1 MSSLAFWEETM
12 ADGERLKRIDA
23 VRQFNRFY
31 TQKIGVL
38 HEGLLSSPFS
48 LTEVRVLY
56 ELAHRE
62 RPVASELGK
71 DLGLDPGYLS
81 RILSS
86 FKTKGFIDSKPSE
99 QDGRQSILSLTEKG
113 KAAFAPLND
122 RARDEIGVLIGTLT
136 DIDQIRLVRAMGS
149 IKEILSPDPK
159 NKTPYLLR
167 PHQPGDMG
175 WVVHLHGMLYAQE
188 YGWDDTFEALVAG
201 IVAKFIQN
209 FDPKRERCW
218 IAEMEGEIVGS
229 VFLVKE
235 SETVSKLRLLLVH
248 PKARGLG
255 MGKRMVSEC
264 LRFAKQAGYR
274 KTMLWT
280 NHVLLAARHI
290 YETMGFK
297 LVLEEPHHSFGHDLV
312 GETWELEL

>member
-1 MSSLAFWEETM
+1 M
-12 ADGERLKRIDA
+12 ADDALLHRIET

-48 LTEVRVLY
+48 LTEARVLY

-86 FKTKGFIDSKPSE
+86 FKAKGLIDSKPSE
-99 QDGRQSILSLTEKG
+99 QDGRQSILRLTKKG
-113 KAAFAPLND
+113 KEAFAPLNG
-122 RARDEIGVLIGTLT
+122 RARDEIGILLGSLT
-136 DIDQIRLVRAMGS
+136 ESDQIHLVKAMES
-149 IKEILSPDPK
+149 IKELLGSGPK
-159 NKTPYLLR
+159 NKMPYLLR
-167 PHQPGDMG
+167 PHHPGDMG

-188 YGWDDTFEALVAG
+188 YGWDETFEALVAG

-218 IAEMEGEIVGS
+218 IAEIEGEMVGS

-255 MGKRMVSEC
+255 IGKRMVDEC
-264 LRFAKQAGYR
+264 IRFARQTGYR
-274 KTMLWT
+274 KTVLWT
-280 NHVLLAARHI
+280 NDVLLAARHI

>member
-1 MSSLAFWEETM
+1 M
-12 ADGERLKRIDA
+12 ADEELQKRIDA

-71 DLGLDPGYLS
+71 NLGLDPGYLS
-81 RILSS
+81 RILSN
-86 FKTKGFIDSKPSE
+86 FKSKGFIASKPSK

-113 KAAFAPLND
+113 RAAFAPLNE
-122 RARDEIGVLIGTLT
+122 RARDEIGVLIGALAEG
-136 DIDQIRLVRAMGS
+136 DQIRLVQAMAT
-149 IKEILSPDPK
+149 IKEILSPEQK
-159 NKTPYLLR
+159 NKMPYLLR

-255 MGKRMVSEC
+255 MGRRMVNEC

-280 NHVLLAARHI
+280 NNILHAARHI
-290 YETMGFK
+290 YESMGFK

>member
-1 MSSLAFWEETM
+1 M
-12 ADGERLKRIDA
+12 ADGELLKRIDA

-122 RARDEIGVLIGTLT
+122 RARDEIGVLIGALT
-136 DIDQIRLVRAMGS
+136 ESDQVRLVRAMER
-149 IKEILSPDPK
+149 IKEILSPNPK
-159 NKTPYLLR
+159 NRIPYLLR

-235 SETVSKLRLLLVH
+235 AETVSKLRLLLVH

-280 NHVLLAARHI
+280 NNVLLAAGHI